1 MKTIN
6 KIFSGIRKIVA
17 FPFTAAGILILISG
31 IIVIA
36 MGIGIAGN
44 SEKLNTYLNEIIE
57 EGYEDEETEENF
69 IEDESEEWQNKKLNA

>member
-6 KIFSGIRKIVA
+6 KIFSGIRKIIA
-17 FPFTAAGILILISG
+17 FPITAAGILILISG
-31 IIVIA
+31 IIISI

-44 SEKLNTYLNEIIE
+44 SEKLKTYLNEIIE

-69 IEDESEEWQNKKLNA
+69 IEDESEEWQDKKLNA